1 MGLAKTSI
9 IIMISLGIAAPA
21 AYADLSSA
29 TYTKAREEYTR
40 GDCYSALPLL
50 KKYKNEDIK
59 YLESN
64 QTILVAINDAI
75 DYCHNFLFSGYSGD
89 HIPLG
94 PPRKPDLPV
103 NLTHAFDTEARL
115 RSVIAELK
123 SGKPDFD
130 QMEPMLR
137 ISIRQQLPVLVSRL
151 QTLGSLLSISFEGQQ
166 QGADVYEVKFTNGTT
181 AWMIGISSDGFIR
194 TLNFQ

>member
-1 MGLAKTSI
+1 MRLAKASM
-9 IIMISLGIAAPA
+9 IIMILFGLSAPA

-29 TYTKAREEYTR
+29 TYAKAKEEYAK

-50 KKYKNEDIK
+50 KKYKDEDIK

-64 QTILVAINDAI
+64 PTILVAINDAI
-75 DYCHNFLFSGYSGD
+75 DYCENLLFSGYSGD

-103 NLTHAFDTEARL
+103 NLAHLFDTEARL
-115 RSVIAELK
+115 RIVIAELK

-130 QMEPMLR
+130 RMEPMLR
-137 ISIRQQLPVLVSRL
+137 ISIRQQLPALVDRL
-151 QTLGSLLSISFEGQQ
+151 QALGSLLSISHEGQQ
-166 QGADVYEVKFTNGTT
+166 EGADVYEVKFTNGTT
-181 AWMIGISSDGFIR
+181 AWMIGISPEGYIR
-194 TLNFQ
+194 VLNFQ